1 MTGKSSEKKK
11 RPSTS
16 GRLWQVLRRNAS
28 RKGGGGGD
36 EGLDGGGGGDEVSV
50 TFDTAT
56 EALGA
61 CGFVF
66 VPRGG
71 GAAPTVALSR
81 ARGSRLLPT
90 DELVAVGGEAFT
102 ADDEAALER
111 LLRAAE
117 ADGPVVLTFLR
128 RRGRALVAGLARRD
142 ELRAARPGDGGH

>member
-1 MTGKSSEKKK
+1 MAGGKSSEKK
-11 RPSTS
+11 RSTS

-36 EGLDGGGGGDEVSV
+36 EGFDGGGGGDEVSV
-50 TFDTAT
+50 TFDTAA

-81 ARGSRLLPT
+81 ARSLEGLELSR
-90 DELVAVGGEAFT
+90 
-102 ADDEAALER
+102 
-111 LLRAAE
+111 
-117 ADGPVVLTFLR
+117 
-128 RRGRALVAGLARRD
+128 GLAPSDLVVDPRMFDVRSYCD
-142 ELRAARPGDGGH
+142 PLPPGLLG